1 MTFRLGMAVCLCG
14 IVACSHHNT
23 EPAKTAAK
31 EPETWAMRPA
41 SLEGPVAPNA
51 DVPTAKTAP
60 DAAPVSEPWP
70 TLPQVAPPTHESA
83 FFPDD
88 PRAKQR
94 DGAATDLTLLEQHSG
109 RADLRITQDIRD
121 ALTADKSLADSGAAK
136 SVKIVTLDGNVVLSG
151 SVKSDEERRTID
163 LAARRI
169 AGALKVE
176 NRIEVAP

>member
-1 MTFRLGMAVCLCG
+1 MTFRLGMALCLCG
-14 IVACSHHNT
+14 VVACSHHNS
-23 EPAKTAAK
+23 EPAKTAAE

-51 DVPTAKTAP
+51 DTPTAKTAP
-60 DAAPVSEPWP
+60 DAAPLQEPWP
-70 TLPQVAPPTHESA
+70 TQSNVVPPTHESA
-83 FFPDD
+83 FPDD

-94 DGAATDLTLLEQHSG
+94 DLGTTDLTLLEQHSV
-109 RADLRITQDIRD
+109 RADLRLTQDIRD
-121 ALTADKSLADSGAAK
+121 ALATESLTSAATNVKIAAK
-136 SVKIVTLDGNVVLSG
+136 DGNVTLSG
-151 SVKSDEERRTID
+151 RVKSEEERRAID